1 MSRRKRSFFNV
12 YKNLA
17 RGIFGLSKK
26 ETLTSTNY
34 LILAI
39 TSIGLILVG
48 RGIVQNLSMFL
59 ILVACIFCGIVAW
72 RRYKAKNDWHNI
84 CAIDL
89 ATIDR
94 MTGHE
99 FERYIGKLLAQQG
112 YRSQVTKGS
121 GDNGVDIIAELNG
134 VRWAVQCKR
143 QVNNVSPDAIRDVV
157 AATQSTL
164 FNCSRSMVVTNNY
177 FSKAAI
183 QYAKSTDC
191 VLIDRNDLSQWI
203 GLQKRV
209 SAV

>member
-1 MSRRKRSFFNV
+1 MARRKQSIVNV

-39 TSIGLILVG
+39 ILIGLLLVG
-48 RGIVQNLSMFL
+48 KAVPFL
-59 ILVACIFCGIVAW
+59 IFAASIFCGIFAW
-72 RRYKAKNDWHNI
+72 RRYKAKNDWNNI

-99 FERYIGKLLAQQG
+99 FEQYISQLMTQQG
-112 YRSQVTKGS
+112 YYTKVTKGS
-121 GDNGVDIIAELNG
+121 GDNGVDIIAEFNG

-177 FSKAAI
+177 YSKAST
-183 QYAKSTDC
+183 QYGKSTKC
-191 VLIDRNDLSQWI
+191 VLIDRNALAAWI
-203 GLQKRV
+203 GALKE
-209 SAV
+209 A